1 MLIENHLLILF
12 IFICF
17 VFLNQKQVFSK
28 SELHTKTYVF
38 KTCIG
43 ESSIC
48 DDNFNEKII
57 ISKNINGDISNTV
70 NFIHPHVIKVKNLDT
85 HKYRHTYISK
95 HAIINNLG
103 KTFIL
108 FIEGNIK
115 PFVASKIKI
124 KQNGRTLAVYK
135 LKNIKVNNLP
145 ISH

>member
-1 MLIENHLLILF
+1 MLIKNHLLILF

-57 ISKNINGDISNTV
+57 ISKN
-70 NFIHPHVIKVKNLDT
+70 
-85 HKYRHTYISK
+85 R
-95 HAIINNLG
+95 NNQW
-103 KTFIL
+103 KFY
-108 FIEGNIK
+108 K
-115 PFVASKIKI
+115 KIKSSF
-124 KQNGRTLAVYK
+124 RP
-135 LKNIKVNNLP
+135 KVD
-145 ISH
+145 IFQ